1 MKFYQQN
8 IYSSKIKEV
17 FHIFFQRIVLL
28 KYLELWCKFNV
39 VHIDAKTEELL
50 LLSPHYWFLLQK
62 GPLCSLRKIFA
73 LLGDG
78 RISCGKF

>member
-1 MKFYQQN
+1 MV
-8 IYSSKIKEV
+8 IKD
-17 FHIFFQRIVLL
+17 
-28 KYLELWCKFNV
+28 LERQCKFNV
-39 VHIDAKTEELL
+39 IHIGAKTEEL

-78 RISCGKF
+78 RIRCLWEMLSSQ